1 MNFDLI
7 HALHELIANLGVIFS
22 FSTIF
27 LSRFGIKH
35 VQKLPKSMLNPHGL
49 IFFACL
55 LVITTLFPLEVSI
68 NPKVIIDLRLSIIV
82 LCALY
87 LGPLDSLAI
96 GIFSVLVR
104 ILVYGGSVWLIWLPT
119 ALIAGPIASFLQY
132 KLTHSPLRRS
142 TKLIIIA
149 TTCTMISILSYVGL
163 TSTVSSFYALSPFA
177 DSTKFLNVYFPLLLL
192 TPIAVVSLDWVI
204 DYLVKAHIR
213 LHDLQEKADIDGM
226 TGLYNHR
233 AFQSQL
239 SKILEE
245 SRLKKTSVALLMM
258 DLDFF
263 KAYNDTLGHQC
274 GDTLLRELGVTIHRI
289 VRRNGIV
296 ARYGGEEFAVILP
309 NTSLLRAREMAERI
323 RIRVENTKFPGIDKL
338 QEKRVTISIGAA
350 SLQNNKSD
358 KNILIAHAD
367 RALYY
372 AKHSG
377 RNKVCVFKEKG
388 KYMDSD

>member
-35 VQKLPKSMLNPHGL
+35 VHKSSKAKLNPPGL
-49 IFFACL
+49 VFFACL
-55 LVITTLFPLEVSI
+55 LIITTLFPLEVSV
-68 NPKVIIDLRLSIIV
+68 NPKVIIDLRLSIII

-87 LGPLDSLAI
+87 LGLLDSLAI
-96 GIFSVLVR
+96 GIFSVIVR
-104 ILVYGGSVWLIWLPT
+104 ILFYGGLTWLIWLPT
-119 ALIAGPIASFLQY
+119 ALAAGPITCLLQY
-132 KLTHSPLRRS
+132 KLAHSPLHRPS
-142 TKLIIIA
+142 KLIIIA
-149 TTCTMISILSYVGL
+149 TACTTFSILSYIGV
-163 TSTVSSFYALSPFA
+163 TSTVSSVYSLSPFA
-177 DSTKFLNVYFPLLLL
+177 DSTKFMNVYFPLLLL
-192 TPIAVVSLDWVI
+192 TPIAIVLLDWVI
-204 DYLVKAHIR
+204 DYLIKAHIR
-213 LHDLQEKADIDGM
+213 LNDLQEKADIDGM

-233 AFQSQL
+233 AFQSYL

-245 SRLKKTSVALLMM
+245 SRLKKTPVSLLMM

-274 GDTLLRELGVTIHRI
+274 GDTLLRELGVIIHRI
-289 VRRNGIV
+289 VRKNGVV

-309 NTSLLRAREMAERI
+309 NTTILSAREIAERI
-323 RIRVENTKFPGIDKL
+323 RIRVENTRFPGIDKL
-338 QEKRVTISIGAA
+338 HKKRVTISIGVS
-350 SLQNNKSD
+350 SLQNNQLD
-358 KNILIAHAD
+358 KNALIDHAD

-377 RNKVCVFKEKG
+377 RNKVCVFKERNDN
-388 KYMDSD
+388 Y

>member
-27 LSRFGIKH
+27 LSRFGINH
-35 VQKLPKSMLNPHGL
+35 VQKSSKSMLNPQGL

-55 LVITTLFPLEVSI
+55 LIITTLFPLEVST

-96 GIFSVLVR
+96 GIFSVMVR
-104 ILVYGGSVWLIWLPT
+104 ILFYGGSAWLIWLPT
-119 ALIAGPIASFLQY
+119 ALIAGPIASFLQH
-132 KLTHSPLRRS
+132 KLAHSPLHRS
-142 TKLIIIA
+142 SKIIIIA
-149 TTCTMISILSYVGL
+149 TTCTMISILSYVGV
-163 TSTVSSFYALSPFA
+163 TSTVSSFYSLSPFA
-177 DSTKFLNVYFPLLLL
+177 DRTKFMNVYFPLLLL
-192 TPIAVVSLDWVI
+192 TPIAIVSLDRVI
-204 DYLVKAHIR
+204 DYLIKAHIR
-213 LHDLQEKADIDGM
+213 LHDLQEKVDIDGM

-233 AFQSQL
+233 AFQSHL

-245 SRLKKTSVALLMM
+245 SRLKNTSVSLLMM

-274 GDTLLRELGVTIHRI
+274 GDTLLRELGVLIHKI
-289 VRRNGIV
+289 VRKNGIV

-309 NTSLLRAREMAERI
+309 NTSTLRAREIAERI

-338 QEKRVTISIGAA
+338 HRKRVTISIGVA
-350 SLQNNKSD
+350 SLQSNQLD
-358 KNILIAHAD
+358 KNIFIAYAD

-377 RNKVCVFKEKG
+377 RNKVCVFKEKS
-388 KYMDSD
+388 KYIDSD

>member
-35 VQKLPKSMLNPHGL
+35 VHKSSKAKLNPPGL
-49 IFFACL
+49 VFFACL
-55 LVITTLFPLEVSI
+55 LIITTLFPLEVSV
-68 NPKVIIDLRLSIIV
+68 NPKVIIDLRLSIII

-87 LGPLDSLAI
+87 LGLLDSLAI
-96 GIFSVLVR
+96 GIFSVIVR
-104 ILVYGGSVWLIWLPT
+104 ILFYGGLTWLIWLPT
-119 ALIAGPIASFLQY
+119 ALAAGPITCFLQY
-132 KLTHSPLRRS
+132 KLAHSPLHRPS
-142 TKLIIIA
+142 KLIIIA
-149 TTCTMISILSYVGL
+149 TACTTFSILSYIGV
-163 TSTVSSFYALSPFA
+163 TSKVSSVYSLSPFA
-177 DSTKFLNVYFPLLLL
+177 DSTKFMNVYFPLLLL
-192 TPIAVVSLDWVI
+192 TPIAVVLLDWVI
-204 DYLVKAHIR
+204 DYLIKAHIR
-213 LHDLQEKADIDGM
+213 LNDLQEKADIDGM

-233 AFQSQL
+233 AFQSYL

-245 SRLKKTSVALLMM
+245 SRLKKTPVSLLMM

-274 GDTLLRELGVTIHRI
+274 GDTLLRELGVIIHRI
-289 VRRNGIV
+289 VRKNGVV

-309 NTSLLRAREMAERI
+309 NTTILNAREIAERI
-323 RIRVENTKFPGIDKL
+323 RIRVENTRFPGIDKL
-338 QEKRVTISIGAA
+338 HKKRVTISIGVS
-350 SLQNNKSD
+350 SLQNNQLD
-358 KNILIAHAD
+358 KNALIDYAD

-377 RNKVCVFKEKG
+377 RNKVCVFKERNDN
-388 KYMDSD
+388 Y

>member
-35 VQKLPKSMLNPHGL
+35 VHKSSKAKLNPPGL
-49 IFFACL
+49 VFFACL
-55 LVITTLFPLEVSI
+55 LIITTLFPLEVSV
-68 NPKVIIDLRLSIIV
+68 NPKITIDLRLSIII

-87 LGPLDSLAI
+87 LGLLDSLAI
-96 GIFSVLVR
+96 GIFSVIVR
-104 ILVYGGSVWLIWLPT
+104 ILFYGGLTWLIWLPT
-119 ALIAGPIASFLQY
+119 ALAAGPITCFLQY
-132 KLTHSPLRRS
+132 KLAHSPLHRPS
-142 TKLIIIA
+142 KLIIIA
-149 TTCTMISILSYVGL
+149 TACTIFSILSYIGV
-163 TSTVSSFYALSPFA
+163 TSTVSSVYSLSPFA
-177 DSTKFLNVYFPLLLL
+177 DSTKFMNVYFPLLLL
-192 TPIAVVSLDWVI
+192 TPIAIVLLDWVI
-204 DYLVKAHIR
+204 DYLIKAHIR
-213 LHDLQEKADIDGM
+213 LNDLQEKADIDGM

-233 AFQSQL
+233 AFQSYL

-245 SRLKKTSVALLMM
+245 SRLKKTPVSLLMM

-274 GDTLLRELGVTIHRI
+274 GDTLLRELGVIIHRI
-289 VRRNGIV
+289 VRKNGIV

-309 NTSLLRAREMAERI
+309 NTTILSAKEIAERI
-323 RIRVENTKFPGIDKL
+323 RIRVENTRFPGIDKL
-338 QEKRVTISIGAA
+338 HRKRVTISIGVS
-350 SLQNNKSD
+350 SLQNNQLD
-358 KNILIAHAD
+358 KNVLIDYAD

-377 RNKVCVFKEKG
+377 RNKVCVFKERNDN
-388 KYMDSD
+388 Y